1 MKMEE
6 RTFEEIFKN
15 DVVKA
20 FIKSENLKTQ
30 YLSIEQEYQ
39 RLENK
44 LSTVR
49 TYADRQEIEEK
60 LEHVK
65 AELKQHLKA
74 HGKPTDFIIDS
85 AVSKAAKQA
94 GSKELKEAQKALD
107 ISVGEML
114 SLLNQA
120 AAQYED
126 VLEKQLA
133 AQKIIVRMN
142 YLKNIE
148 TDIRNVKM
156 IKTLIYSAGD
166 YTTPGT
172 LNYDN
177 TPQYFGEKL
186 IAMLSDKY
194 NKEKIYSEGLQ
205 NV

>member
-1 MKMEE
+1 MEE
-6 RTFEEIFKN
+6 RTFEEIFKS

-20 FIKSENLKTQ
+20 FIEKENSKTR
-30 YLSIEQEYQ
+30 YLSMEQEYQ
-39 RLENK
+39 KLENK
-44 LSTVR
+44 LSTVS
-49 TYADRQEIEEK
+49 TYADRQEIDEK

-65 AELKQHLKA
+65 GELNQHLKQY
-74 HGKPTDFIIDS
+74 GKPTEFIIDS
-85 AVSKAAKQA
+85 SVSKAAKQA
-94 GSKELKEAQKALD
+94 GSRELKEAQIALES
-107 ISVGEML
+107 SVREML

-133 AQKIIVRMN
+133 TQKIIVRMN

-148 TDIRNVKM
+148 IDIRNVKM
-156 IKTLIYSAGD
+156 IKTLRYSAGD
-166 YTTPGT
+166 YVTPGT

-186 IAMLSDKY
+186 TAMLSDKF